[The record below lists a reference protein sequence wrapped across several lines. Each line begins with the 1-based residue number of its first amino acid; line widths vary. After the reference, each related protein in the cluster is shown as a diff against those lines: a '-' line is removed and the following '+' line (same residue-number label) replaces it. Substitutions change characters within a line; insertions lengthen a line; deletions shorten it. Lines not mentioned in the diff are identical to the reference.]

1 MSLEGA
7 YDPDNIFAKVARGE
21 APCAKVF
28 EDADT
33 IAFMD
38 LFPQGRGHTL
48 VIHKHARA
56 RNLLDAELADIAQIM
71 DTTQRGRSGDRQGAA
86 PGRTDFVMQFNGEA
100 SGQTIF
106 HLHFHL
112 IPRWR
117 GTPVGR
123 HAQGMADLKRAGE
136 PRSGYRRSDRI
147 LSGVRREPAPRSPG
161 PHWSLLADA
170 REEWLSRRIRRP
182 ACHP

>member
-7 YDPDNIFAKVARGE
+7 YDPENIFAKVARGE

-33 IAFMD
+33 MAFMD

-48 VIHKHARA
+48 VIHKRARA
-56 RNLLDAELADIAQIM
+56 RNLLDAELADIAPIM
-71 DTTQRGRSGDRQGAA
+71 ATTQRVGRAIVKALNPDGL
-86 PGRTDFVMQFNGEA
+86 TVMQFNGEA

-112 IPRWR
+112 IPRWQ
-117 GTPVGR
+117 GTPIGR
-123 HAQGMADLKRAGE
+123 HAQGMADPNELASLAQEITAAIE
-136 PRSGYRRSDRI
+136 P
-147 LSGVRREPAPRSPG
+147 
-161 PHWSLLADA
+161 
-170 REEWLSRRIRRP
+170 
-182 ACHP
+182 

>member
-1 MSLEGA
+1 MSLDGV

-48 VIHKHARA
+48 VIHKRARA
-56 RNLLDAELADIAQIM
+56 RNLLDADLADVALIM
-71 DTTQRGRSGDRQGAA
+71 ATTQRVGRAIVKAMNPDGL
-86 PGRTDFVMQFNGEA
+86 TVMQFNGEA

-117 GTPVGR
+117 GTPLGR
-123 HAQGMADLKRAGE
+123 HAQGMAAAGE
-136 PRSGYRRSDRI
+136 LAVLAGQI
-147 LSGVRREPAPRSPG
+147 AAAIEPS
-161 PHWSLLADA
+161 
-170 REEWLSRRIRRP
+170 
-182 ACHP
+182 

>member
-38 LFPQGRGHTL
+38 VFPQGRGHTL
-48 VIHKHARA
+48 VIHKRAQA
-56 RNLLDAELADIAQIM
+56 RNLLDAEMADIISIMATAQ
-71 DTTQRGRSGDRQGAA
+71 RVGRAIVKALKPDGL
-86 PGRTDFVMQFNGEA
+86 TVMQFNGEA

-117 GTPVGR
+117 ATPLGR
-123 HAQGMADLKRAGE
+123 HAKGMADSNELARLAQDIARAIE
-136 PRSGYRRSDRI
+136 P
-147 LSGVRREPAPRSPG
+147 
-161 PHWSLLADA
+161 
-170 REEWLSRRIRRP
+170 
-182 ACHP
+182 

>member
-1 MSLEGA
+1 MSLDGA
-7 YDPDNIFAKVARGE
+7 YDPDNIFAKIARGK

-33 IAFMD
+33 LAFLD

-48 VIHKHARA
+48 VIHKRARA
-56 RNLLDAELADIAQIM
+56 RNLLDVDLADVAPVMATAQ
-71 DTTQRGRSGDRQGAA
+71 RVGRAIVKTMQPDGL
-86 PGRTDFVMQFNGEA
+86 TLMQFNGEA

-117 GTPVGR
+117 GVVLSR
-123 HAQGMADLKRAGE
+123 HAQGMADAGE
-136 PRSGYRRSDRI
+136 LAVLAGQIARAI
-147 LSGVRREPAPRSPG
+147 EP
-161 PHWSLLADA
+161 
-170 REEWLSRRIRRP
+170 
-182 ACHP
+182 

>member
-33 IAFMD
+33 MAFMD

-48 VIHKHARA
+48 VIHKRARA
-56 RNLLDAELADIAQIM
+56 RNLLDAELADIAPIM
-71 DTTQRGRSGDRQGAA
+71 ATTQRVGRAIVKALNPDGL
-86 PGRTDFVMQFNGEA
+86 TVMQFNGEA

-123 HAQGMADLKRAGE
+123 HAQGMADPNELASLAQEITAAIE
-136 PRSGYRRSDRI
+136 P
-147 LSGVRREPAPRSPG
+147 
-161 PHWSLLADA
+161 
-170 REEWLSRRIRRP
+170 
-182 ACHP
+182 

>member
-48 VIHKHARA
+48 VIHKRAQA
-56 RNLLDAELADIAQIM
+56 RNLLDAEMADIIPIMATAQ
-71 DTTQRGRSGDRQGAA
+71 RVGRAIVKALKPDGL
-86 PGRTDFVMQFNGEA
+86 TVMQLNGEA

-117 GTPVGR
+117 ATPLGR
-123 HAQGMADLKRAGE
+123 HAQGMADSNELARLAQDIARAIE
-136 PRSGYRRSDRI
+136 P
-147 LSGVRREPAPRSPG
+147 
-161 PHWSLLADA
+161 
-170 REEWLSRRIRRP
+170 
-182 ACHP
+182 